1 MFSKEIYINRRM
13 QLKSKLDKGI
23 ALFMGNHEAP
33 CNYKDNTYHFR
44 QDSTFLYY
52 FGLDEPDLAAV
63 IDFESGAEILFA
75 DDVSIDDI
83 VWTGPLPKMQEK
95 AALVGV
101 KDTLSRGKLGEFIQ
115 KALQAGTCR
124 IPGFGRCIH
133 PQCFE
138 AQQQGRH
145 TRNRAESKNHAEL
158 P

>member
-83 VWTGPLPKMQEK
+83 VWT
-95 AALVGV
+95 
-101 KDTLSRGKLGEFIQ
+101 
-115 KALQAGTCR
+115 CR
-124 IPGFGRCIH
+124 KKP
-133 PQCFE
+133 PWW
-138 AQQQGRH
+138 A
-145 TRNRAESKNHAEL
+145 
-158 P
+158 